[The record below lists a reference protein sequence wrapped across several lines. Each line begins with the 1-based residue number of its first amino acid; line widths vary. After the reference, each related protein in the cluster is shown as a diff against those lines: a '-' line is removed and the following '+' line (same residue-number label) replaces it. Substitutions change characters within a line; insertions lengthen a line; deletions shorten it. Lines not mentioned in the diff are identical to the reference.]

1 MELSRE
7 NAAANRAAL
16 GVQALRQLC
25 CSSRIRKKATKE
37 ERIYPANKGTRSNRA
52 GLTTK
57 GREMLSKRFLV
68 QRNTEHP
75 QVKQAQSHCN
85 ALSAL
90 GESGKKVKVTRDPK
104 SPLVFFSLAN
114 SWRHKL

>member
-7 NAAANRAAL
+7 NVAANRAAL

-25 CSSRIRKKATKE
+25 CSSRVREKATKE
-37 ERIYPANKGTRSNRA
+37 ERIYCANKWIRSNQV
-52 GLTTK
+52 GLTAK

-68 QRNTEHP
+68 QKNTKHP
-75 QVKQAQSHCN
+75 KVKQAQSHGN
-85 ALSAL
+85 TLGAA
-90 GESGKKVKVTRDPK
+90 GESGKKPKATCDPE
-104 SPLVFFSLAN
+104 SLSVVFSLTD